1 MTKIQRHNNKNVRY
15 FLWCRLWD
23 HVSVTKNLI
32 ELKPSRKIS
41 NPSHEILEL
50 DYVGRT
56 QSHNKGKIISKH
68 CSYFFVLFIV
78 FWESSSSHQGV
89 RIYYSLMKK
98 RLGQSK
104 LSLIF
109 ESKGQFS
116 YLTLIFIKFTKP
128 FVRIDNINLIPALS
142 FIPLN
147 NVYTNLK
154 SEFPSTVRLSTK
166 GTNNFSCFDISSML
180 MYVCNFWR
188 LIS

>member
-1 MTKIQRHNNKNVRY
+1 MTKILQRQHKNVRY
-15 FLWCRLWD
+15 FLWCIMWD

-98 RLGQSK
+98 MLGYSM
-104 LSLIF
+104 LNLIF
-109 ESKGQFS
+109 ESKGESS
-116 YLTLIFIKFTKP
+116 YLTLIWINFIIP
-128 FVRIDNINLIPALS
+128 FN
-142 FIPLN
+142 
-147 NVYTNLK
+147 YQ
-154 SEFPSTVRLSTK
+154 
-166 GTNNFSCFDISSML
+166 
-180 MYVCNFWR
+180 
-188 LIS
+188 